1 MPEGFTLR
9 KEIYRGRL
17 PGGGVISKEEIY
29 QQGVGC
35 AAEGIAGGKGWY
47 PACPGSSSWP
57 GGALEGEIPYYGQGN

>member
-35 AAEGIAGGKGWY
+35 AAEGIVGGKG
-47 PACPGSSSWP
+47 
-57 GGALEGEIPYYGQGN
+57 GGIRHVRAVAAGLGGP